1 MFKKA
6 YNKNNKAA
14 GFTLIELIIVIAVLG
29 ILAAVAIPR
38 LNGFKASAENK
49 VDEANATILT
59 GIASKIQAETGSF
72 PTETEWGEA
81 FTIFPA
87 SKTTYLA
94 KDIEIQ
100 NKANTFEYSELTGRV
115 TVYGESE
122 EGTPHDEDTPPSGES
137 ASFLQTII
145 NDKVL
150 SFSNLATEKTPIITV
165 PSEDGVTFTFMT
177 GSSKGNASIVVGG
190 SGATATISRPPGG
203 SRNLTV
209 TLKATKGNETVTRV
223 YNVTVPK
230 SGAVTIQ

>member
-6 YNKNNKAA
+6 YNKKFKAA

-29 ILAAVAIPR
+29 ILAAVAVPR
-38 LNGFKASAENK
+38 LNGFRTSAENR
-49 VDEANATILT
+49 VDEANASILT

-81 FTIFPA
+81 FTKFLA
-87 SKTTYLA
+87 SKTAYLA

-100 NKANTFEYSELTGRV
+100 NKANTFEYSDFTGKV

-122 EGTPHDEDTPPSGES
+122 EVTPPDEDTPPSGDP
-137 ASFLQTII
+137 ASSLQTMI
-145 NDKVL
+145 NNKVL

-165 PSEDGVTFTFMT
+165 PSEDGVTFTFIT
-177 GSSKGNASIVVGG
+177 GSSKGNASLVVGG
-190 SGATATISRPPGG
+190 SGSTATISRPPGG

-209 TLKATKGNETVTRV
+209 TLKATKGYETVTRV
-223 YNVTVPK
+223 YNVIIPK